1 VQVRIVTPMLWGRL
15 YELSFARGTP
25 ALFYYVLTAGGLA
38 QLPLLRALSAA
49 ARVPGGEDARRDF
62 VQSPLPGRSIT
73 PDKRS

>member
-1 VQVRIVTPMLWGRL
+1 MLWGRL

-49 ARVPGGEDARRDF
+49 ARAPGVARRDF